1 MLCNLEFLCLVRF
14 YGIIE
19 TSAIRITSVIRP
31 MVKMQKIDG
40 T

>member
-19 TSAIRITSVIRP
+19 TAIRITSVIRP